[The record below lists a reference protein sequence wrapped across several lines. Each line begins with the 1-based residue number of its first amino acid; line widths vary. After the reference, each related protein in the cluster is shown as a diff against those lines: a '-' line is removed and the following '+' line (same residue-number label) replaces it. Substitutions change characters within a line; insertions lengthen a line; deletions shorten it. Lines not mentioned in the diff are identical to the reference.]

1 MPSYLI
7 TGASRGLG
15 FEFLRQ
21 LSADPTNL
29 VIGLVRNK
37 AATEEKVAHELK
49 RDNIRIV
56 QGELTDYDSLK
67 NAVEAVEKI
76 TPSLDHLIANAAVV
90 STWSAWDGLGTLA
103 AKDPAGLTA
112 DLLSS
117 LNTNLIGNIN
127 LITLFLPLIQRS
139 AIKKVIAIT
148 TGMADLDFIAHY
160 NIAIGAPYSISKAAL
175 NAAIAKF
182 SAEYRKDGI
191 LFLGL
196 SPGLVDT
203 SEGKAEMTEEQKAGV
218 ASMVAQFAT
227 YAPAWKGPI
236 TPEESVGLLRGV
248 IERAHVDR
256 GYAGAFLNERLPIAY
271 NNQLDPSPITY
282 RTSIQTLTNPAPKAR
297 GSAARD
303 LPAPD
308 CPPTAPQ
315 AQEPPSAGHPAA
327 CGSTQRCPSTP
338 HTE

>member
-15 FEFLRQ
+15 YEFLRQ
-21 LSADPTNL
+21 LSADPNNL

-37 AATEEKVAHELK
+37 AATEEKVANELK
-49 RDNIRIV
+49 RDNIHIV

-67 NAVEAVEKI
+67 SAVEAVEKI
-76 TPSLDHLIANAAVV
+76 TPSLDYLIANAAIV
-90 STWSAWDGLGTLA
+90 STWSAWDGLGALA
-103 AKDPAGLTA
+103 TKDPENLTA
-112 DLLSS
+112 DLLTS

-139 AIKKVIAIT
+139 SIKKVIAIT
-148 TGMADLDFIAHY
+148 TGMADIDFVAQY

-203 SEGKAEMTEEQKAGV
+203 SEGKEEMTEEQKAGV
-218 ASMVAQFAT
+218 TAMVAQFST
-227 YAPAWKGPI
+227 YAPGWKGFI
-236 TPEESVGLLRGV
+236 TPEESVGFLREV
-248 IERAHVDR
+248 IERAHVER
-256 GYAGAFLNERLPIAY
+256 GYAGAFLSHYGNKQWL
-271 NNQLDPSPITY
+271 
-282 RTSIQTLTNPAPKAR
+282 
-297 GSAARD
+297 
-303 LPAPD
+303 
-308 CPPTAPQ
+308 
-315 AQEPPSAGHPAA
+315 
-327 CGSTQRCPSTP
+327 
-338 HTE
+338 